1 MFFQLWTLII
11 SNNEKYKG
19 YYIHKTLENGGLHYK
34 IGGMISITVEL
45 QYCFLSKPQLLVI
58 IEVASNVKK
67 DRYSV
72 EFCTLLLVLLGNHG
86 SKTFC

>member
-34 IGGMISITVEL
+34 LGSMISITVEL

-58 IEVASNVKK
+58 IEVTSNVKK
-67 DRYSV
+67 V
-72 EFCTLLLVLLGNHG
+72 IVLNFAL
-86 SKTFC
+86 CY